1 MPKPR
6 VAKAVALL
14 WIKGWADRA
23 DSVQDCRGK
32 YWHSDFFD
40 FHAVLGQPRFALRII
55 GHGVF
60 QPPPERGGGG
70 AARAGGRFR
79 APPHIRRCRGQQDR
93 FPVEIQPV
101 ALNAQ
106 H

>member
-32 YWHSDFFD
+32 YWHSDSFD
-40 FHAVLGQPRFALRII
+40 LQAVLGQPRFALHVI
-55 GHGVF
+55 GHGAF
-60 QPPPERGGGG
+60 QPPPERGGVVRLVRVGD
-70 AARAGGRFR
+70 FVHH
-79 APPHIRRCRGQQDR
+79 HIFGDARGQQDR

-101 ALNAQ
+101 ALAAQ